1 LPLHRARPI
10 FRRKIT
16 QLMEISMSLLLGD
29 TAPDFDA
36 ETTQGK
42 ISFHDW
48 AGDDWV
54 VFFSHPADFTPVCTT
69 ELGFTAK
76 LKDELAAR
84 GAKALVISVD
94 SVEDHKKWI
103 EDIEETQGASVSFP
117 IIADTEKKIATLYNM
132 IHPKADPKVTVR
144 AVYVIDPNKK
154 IRASIIYPPSAG
166 RNFNEILRLIDSMQL
181 TDGYK
186 VATPVNW
193 QQGEDVIIVPSVSDE
208 DADKLF
214 PKGYTTVK
222 PYLRVTPQ
230 PNK

>member
-1 LPLHRARPI
+1 
-10 FRRKIT
+10 
-16 QLMEISMSLLLGD
+16 MSLLLGD
-29 TAPDFDA
+29 TAPDFSAD
-36 ETTQGK
+36 TTEGP
-42 ISFHDW
+42 IRFHDW
-48 AGDDWV
+48 IGDKWV

-76 LKDELAAR
+76 LKDEFAKR
-84 GAKALVISVD
+84 NAKAIALSVD
-94 SVEDHKKWI
+94 ALDDHKAWI
-103 EDIEETQGASVSFP
+103 KDIEETQGTAMNFP
-117 IIADTEKKIATLYNM
+117 IIADVNKEVSTLYSM
-132 IHPKADPKVTVR
+132 IHPKADPKLTVR

-154 IRASIIYPPSAG
+154 IRATFTYPPSAG
-166 RNFNEILRLIDSMQL
+166 RNFNEVLRLIDSLQL

-193 QQGEDVIIVPSVSDE
+193 TDGDDVIVVPSVSDE

-214 PKGYTTVK
+214 PKGYKKIK

>member
-1 LPLHRARPI
+1 
-10 FRRKIT
+10 
-16 QLMEISMSLLLGD
+16 MSLLLGD
-29 TAPDFDA
+29 TAPDFEA

-48 AGDDWV
+48 IGDDWV

-76 LKDELAAR
+76 LKDQLAER
-84 GAKALVISVD
+84 GAKAIVISAD
-94 SVEDHKKWI
+94 GLEDHKKWI
-103 EDIEETQGASVSFP
+103 GDIEETQGAKVEFP
-117 IIADTEKKIATLYNM
+117 LIADPDRKVATLYNM

-181 TDGYK
+181 TDNYK

-193 QQGEDVIIVPSVSDE
+193 EQGDDVIIVPSVSDE

-214 PKGYTTVK
+214 PKGYTKVK

>member
-1 LPLHRARPI
+1 
-10 FRRKIT
+10 
-16 QLMEISMSLLLGD
+16 MSLLIGD
-29 TAPDFDA
+29 VAPDFEAD
-36 ETTQGK
+36 TTEGR
-42 ISFHDW
+42 IRFHEW

-69 ELGFTAK
+69 ELGYTAN
-76 LKDELAAR
+76 LKDKLAAR
-84 GAKALVISVD
+84 HAKAIVISVD
-94 SVEDHKKWI
+94 TVEQHKAWI
-103 EDIEETQGASVSFP
+103 SDIEETQGAKVDFP
-117 IIADTEKKIATLYNM
+117 IIADPDKQVATLYNM
-132 IHPKADPKVTVR
+132 IHPNADPKVTVR

-166 RNFNEILRLIDSMQL
+166 RNFDEILRLIDSLQL

-193 QQGEDVIIVPSVSDE
+193 ADGEDVIIVPSVSNE

-222 PYLRVTPQ
+222 PYLRTTPQ